1 MWNIDLKTNDLKREG
16 FSKYQVI
23 VHWLVASFILFQI
36 ATGSTMSNDFLAL
49 KDGKISVEE
58 VDKNSWYHLVFG
70 LTIFLLMVIRFILR
84 IILGIPKPTK
94 QSSSITIIL
103 AKIIH
108 WLFYLVLFLVPISGF
123 VAWNT
128 SNVLIGN
135 LHTASVNGLYVLILI
150 HLIAVVYHQIFLED
164 NLINRM
170 TSFK

>member
-1 MWNIDLKTNDLKREG
+1 MKTSDLKREG

-23 VHWLVASFILFQI
+23 VHWLVACFVLFQI
-36 ATGSTMSNDFLAL
+36 ATSGSISNDFLAL
-49 KDGKISVEE
+49 KEGKISIEE
-58 VDKNSWYHLVFG
+58 VDKSSWYHLFFG

-84 IILGIPKPTK
+84 IILGVPKPTK
-94 QSSSITIIL
+94 QSSSMTIIL

-128 SNVLIGN
+128 SNVFIGD
-135 LHTASVNGLYVLILI
+135 LHTASVNALYVLVLI
-150 HLIAVVYHQIFLED
+150 HLIAIVYHQIFLED
-164 NLINRM
+164 NLIDRM

>member
-1 MWNIDLKTNDLKREG
+1 MKTKELKIEG

-23 VHWLVASFILFQI
+23 VHWLVACFILFQI

-49 KDGKISVEE
+49 KDGKISIEE
-58 VDKNSWYHLVFG
+58 VHKNSWYHFFFG

-84 IILGIPKPTK
+84 IILGVPKPTK
-94 QSSSITIIL
+94 QSSSLTIIL

-108 WLFYLVLFLVPISGF
+108 WLFYLVLFIVPISGF

-128 SNVLIGN
+128 SNLLIGN
-135 LHTASVNGLYVLILI
+135 LHSASVNALYVLVLI
-150 HLIAVVYHQIFLED
+150 HLIAIVYHQIFLED
-164 NLINRM
+164 NLIDRM

>member
-1 MWNIDLKTNDLKREG
+1 MKTKELKIEG

-23 VHWLVASFILFQI
+23 VHWLVACFILFQI

-49 KDGKISVEE
+49 KDGKISIEE
-58 VDKNSWYHLVFG
+58 VHKNSWYHFFFG

-84 IILGIPKPTK
+84 IIFGVPKPTK
-94 QSSSITIIL
+94 QSSSLTIIV

-108 WLFYLVLFLVPISGF
+108 WLFYLVLFIVPISGF

-128 SNVLIGN
+128 SNLLIGN
-135 LHTASVNGLYVLILI
+135 LHSASVNALYVLVLI
-150 HLIAVVYHQIFLED
+150 HLIAIVYHQIFLED
-164 NLINRM
+164 NLIDRM

>member
-1 MWNIDLKTNDLKREG
+1 MKTKDLKREG

-23 VHWLVASFILFQI
+23 VHWLVACFILFQI

-49 KDGKISVEE
+49 KDGKISIEE
-58 VDKNSWYHLVFG
+58 VHKNSWYHLFFG

-84 IILGIPKPTK
+84 IIFGVPKPTK
-94 QSSSITIIL
+94 QSSSLTIIV

-108 WLFYLVLFLVPISGF
+108 WLFYLVLLIVPISGF

-128 SNVLIGN
+128 SNLLIGN
-135 LHTASVNGLYVLILI
+135 LHSASVNALYVLVVI
-150 HLIAVVYHQIFLED
+150 HLIAIVYHQIFLED
-164 NLINRM
+164 NLIDRM

>member
-1 MWNIDLKTNDLKREG
+1 MKTKELKIEG

-23 VHWLVASFILFQI
+23 VHWLVACFVLFQI

-49 KDGKISVEE
+49 KDGKISIEE
-58 VDKNSWYHLVFG
+58 VHKNSWYHFFFG

-84 IILGIPKPTK
+84 IILGVPKPTK

-108 WLFYLVLFLVPISGF
+108 WLFYLILFVVPISGF

-128 SNVLIGN
+128 SNLLIGN
-135 LHTASVNGLYVLILI
+135 LHTASVNALYVLVLI
-150 HLIAVVYHQIFLED
+150 HLVAIVYHQIFLED
-164 NLINRM
+164 NLIDRM

>member
-1 MWNIDLKTNDLKREG
+1 MKTKELKIEG

-23 VHWLVASFILFQI
+23 VHWLVACFILFQI

-49 KDGKISVEE
+49 KDGKISIEE
-58 VDKNSWYHLVFG
+58 VHKNSWYHFFFG

-84 IILGIPKPTK
+84 IIFGVPKPTK
-94 QSSSITIIL
+94 QSSSLTIIV

-108 WLFYLVLFLVPISGF
+108 WLFYLVLFIVPISGF

-128 SNVLIGN
+128 SNLLIGN
-135 LHTASVNGLYVLILI
+135 LHSASVNALYVLVVI
-150 HLIAVVYHQIFLED
+150 HLIAIVYHQIFLED
-164 NLINRM
+164 NLIDRM

>member
-1 MWNIDLKTNDLKREG
+1 MKTKELKIEG

-23 VHWLVASFILFQI
+23 VHWLVACFVLFQI

-49 KDGKISVEE
+49 KDGKISIEE
-58 VDKNSWYHLVFG
+58 VHKNSWYHFFFG

-84 IILGIPKPTK
+84 IIFGVPKPTK
-94 QSSSITIIL
+94 QSSSLTIIV

-108 WLFYLVLFLVPISGF
+108 WLFYLVLFIVPISGF

-128 SNVLIGN
+128 SNLLIGN
-135 LHTASVNGLYVLILI
+135 LHSASVNALYVLVVI
-150 HLIAVVYHQIFLED
+150 HLIAIVYHQIFLED
-164 NLINRM
+164 NLIDRM

>member
-1 MWNIDLKTNDLKREG
+1 MKTKELKIEG

-23 VHWLVASFILFQI
+23 VHWLVACFILFQI

-49 KDGKISVEE
+49 KDGKISIEE
-58 VDKNSWYHLVFG
+58 VHKNSWYHLFFG

-84 IILGIPKPTK
+84 IIFGVPKPTK
-94 QSSSITIIL
+94 QSSSLTIIV

-108 WLFYLVLFLVPISGF
+108 WLFYLVLFIVPISGF

-128 SNVLIGN
+128 SNLLIGN
-135 LHTASVNGLYVLILI
+135 LHSASVNALYVLVLI
-150 HLIAVVYHQIFLED
+150 HLIAIVYHQIFLED
-164 NLINRM
+164 NLIDRM

>member
-1 MWNIDLKTNDLKREG
+1 MSTKDLKREG

-23 VHWLVASFILFQI
+23 VHWLVACFVLFQI

-49 KDGKISVEE
+49 KDGKISIEE
-58 VDKNSWYHLVFG
+58 VDQNSWYHLFFG

-84 IILGIPKPTK
+84 IILGVPKPTK
-94 QSSSITIIL
+94 QSSSMTIIL

-128 SNVLIGN
+128 SNVFIGD
-135 LHTASVNGLYVLILI
+135 LHTASVNALYVLVLI
-150 HLIAVVYHQIFLED
+150 HLIAIVYHQIFLED
-164 NLINRM
+164 NLIDRM

>member
-1 MWNIDLKTNDLKREG
+1 MKTKELKIEG

-23 VHWLVASFILFQI
+23 VHWLVACFILFQI

-49 KDGKISVEE
+49 KDGKISIEE
-58 VDKNSWYHLVFG
+58 VHKNSWYHFFFG

-84 IILGIPKPTK
+84 IIFGVPKPTK
-94 QSSSITIIL
+94 QSSSLTIIL

-108 WLFYLVLFLVPISGF
+108 WLFYLVLFIVPISGF

-128 SNVLIGN
+128 SNLLIGN
-135 LHTASVNGLYVLILI
+135 LHTASVNALYVLVLI
-150 HLIAVVYHQIFLED
+150 HLVAIVYHQIFLED
-164 NLINRM
+164 NLIDRM

>member
-1 MWNIDLKTNDLKREG
+1 MKTKELKIEG

-23 VHWLVASFILFQI
+23 VHWLVACFVLFQI

-49 KDGKISVEE
+49 KDGKISIEE
-58 VDKNSWYHLVFG
+58 VHKNSWYHLFFG

-84 IILGIPKPTK
+84 IILGVPKPTK
-94 QSSSITIIL
+94 QSSSLTIIL

-108 WLFYLVLFLVPISGF
+108 WLFYLVLLIVPISGF

-128 SNVLIGN
+128 SNLLIGN
-135 LHTASVNGLYVLILI
+135 LHSASVNALYVLVVI
-150 HLIAVVYHQIFLED
+150 HLIAIVYHQIFLED
-164 NLINRM
+164 NLIDRM

>member
-1 MWNIDLKTNDLKREG
+1 MKTNDLKREG

-23 VHWLVASFILFQI
+23 VHWLIASFVLFQI

-49 KDGKISVEE
+49 IEGRISIEE
-58 VDKNSWYHLVFG
+58 VDKNSWYHLFFG

-84 IILGIPKPTK
+84 IILGVPKPTK
-94 QSSSITIIL
+94 QSSTITIIL

-108 WLFYLVLFLVPISGF
+108 WLFYLILFVVPISGF

-128 SNVLIGN
+128 SNLLIGN
-135 LHTASVNGLYVLILI
+135 LHTASVNALYVLVLI
-150 HLIAVVYHQIFLED
+150 HLVAIVYHQIFLED
-164 NLINRM
+164 NLIDRM

>member
-1 MWNIDLKTNDLKREG
+1 MKTSDLKREG

-84 IILGIPKPTK
+84 IIIGVPKPTK
-94 QSSSITIIL
+94 KSSSLTIIL

-108 WLFYLVLFLVPISGF
+108 WLFYLVLFIVPISGF
-123 VAWNT
+123 VAWST

-135 LHTASVNGLYVLILI
+135 LHTASVRALYVLVLT
-150 HLIAVVYHQIFLED
+150 HLIAIVYHQIFLED
-164 NLINRM
+164 NLIDRM

>member
-1 MWNIDLKTNDLKREG
+1 MKTKELKIEG

-23 VHWLVASFILFQI
+23 VHWLVACFILFQI

-49 KDGKISVEE
+49 KDGKISIEE
-58 VDKNSWYHLVFG
+58 VHKNSWYHLFFG

-84 IILGIPKPTK
+84 IILGVPKPTK
-94 QSSSITIIL
+94 QSSSLTIIL

-108 WLFYLVLFLVPISGF
+108 WLFYLVLLIVPISGF

-128 SNVLIGN
+128 SNLLIGN
-135 LHTASVNGLYVLILI
+135 LHSASVNALYVLVLI
-150 HLIAVVYHQIFLED
+150 HLIAIVYHQIFLED
-164 NLINRM
+164 NLIDRM